1 MAPTLSSWR
10 AFLHRYV
17 IALGVAFVLVVGGI
31 VVGNQVI
38 DAKLNEIHRIP
49 DLKVAPEG
57 PAQAGN
63 FLIVG
68 SDTRQ
73 FVDNQTQVDAFGD
86 PKTQTGQRSDT
97 LMIVH
102 FDPALNNSLLVSFPR
117 DLRVNIPGHG
127 TSKINAAFNDS
138 PQKVIETMK
147 TNFNVDIQHYI
158 EIDFKAFTGI
168 VDAIGKIPVYFDR
181 PVRDVFSGLDIQ
193 KAGCVSLNGQEALEY
208 VRARHLETPDP
219 KRPGKFLDISGRSD
233 LDRIDRQQGF
243 IRKLAALAAHKGANN
258 PIIALDI
265 ADSVVPKLQMDGQLS
280 KGDIFRLVN
289 IFRKVDPN
297 DSSAIEMVTVP
308 NKPAGG
314 DLALQQPAAEQL
326 LARLRTFGSPGES
339 TKKVVPSQVRVQVLN
354 GSSTSGAAGTALA
367 ALQRV
372 GFASAGTGNAPA
384 RAITELR
391 YRAGSEA
398 EAQLVATHLVGT
410 PRPVADPSIAGAD
423 VVVVIGAD
431 FRGVVAPGKQP
442 SAPASSTSTTVT
454 TAKGKAP
461 PAPTC

>member
-1 MAPTLSSWR
+1 MAPTASPWR
-10 AFLHRYV
+10 AFLRRYV

-31 VVGNQVI
+31 VVGDQVI

-49 DLKVAPEG
+49 HLVVAPEG

-73 FVDNQTQVDAFGD
+73 FVDTQSQVGAFGD

-97 LMIVH
+97 LMVVH
-102 FDPALNNSLLVSFPR
+102 VDPASQHSLLVSFPR

-147 TNFNVDIQHYI
+147 VNFNVDIQHYV

-181 PVRDVFSGLDIQ
+181 PVRDVYSGLDIQ

-258 PIIALDI
+258 PIVALDV

-289 IFRKVDPN
+289 IFRKVNPN

-308 NKPAGG
+308 TKPAGA

-326 LARLRTFGSPGES
+326 LARLRTFGAQGQSA
-339 TKKVVPSQVRVQVLN
+339 TTVVPSRVRVQVLN
-354 GSSTSGAAGTALA
+354 GSSTSGAAGAALA
-367 ALQRV
+367 ALQGA
-372 GFASAGTGNAPA
+372 GFGSAGTGNAPA
-384 RAITELR
+384 RAVTEVR
-391 YRAGSEA
+391 YRAGSES
-398 EAQLVATHLVGT
+398 EAQLVAAYLVGM
-410 PRPVADPSIAGAD
+410 PRLVVDPSIAGAD

-431 FRGVVAPGKQP
+431 FRGVVGPGKQP
-442 SAPASSTSTTVT
+442 SAPASSTTT

>member
-1 MAPTLSSWR
+1 MAPTRTSWR

-17 IALGVAFVLVVGGI
+17 IALGIAFALVLGGI

-38 DAKLNEIHRIP
+38 SDKLSDIHRIR
-49 DLKVAPEG
+49 DLVVASEG

-73 FVDNQTQVDAFGD
+73 FVDNPAEAKAFGD
-86 PKTQTGQRSDT
+86 PKTLTGQRSDT
-97 LMIVH
+97 LMVVH
-102 FDPALNNSLLVSFPR
+102 VDPAAKRSLLVSFPR
-117 DLRVNIPGHG
+117 DLRVNIPGRG
-127 TSKINAAFNDS
+127 TSKINAAFNDGR
-138 PQKVIETMK
+138 QKVIETLK
-147 TNFNVDIQHYI
+147 ANFGVDIQHYV

-168 VDAIGKIPVYFDR
+168 VDAIGKIPVYFDK
-181 PVRDVFSGLDIQ
+181 PVRDVYSGLDIQ
-193 KAGCVSLNGQEALEY
+193 KAGCVSLDGQQALEY

-258 PIIALDI
+258 PIVALDV
-265 ADSVVPKLQMDGQLS
+265 ADAVVPKLQIDRQLS

-297 DSSAIEMVTVP
+297 DTRAIEMVTIP
-308 NKPAGG
+308 NKPAGP
-314 DLALQQPAAEQL
+314 DLALKQPAAEQVL
-326 LARLRTFGSPGES
+326 TRLRTFGPQDQNA
-339 TKKVVPSQVRVQVLN
+339 TKVVPSQVRVKVLN
-354 GSSTSGAAGTALA
+354 GSSTRGAAGTALA
-367 ALQRV
+367 ALQGR
-372 GFASAGTGNAPA
+372 GFAPAGTGNAAA
-384 RAITELR
+384 RVATEVH
-391 YRAGSEA
+391 YRPGADA
-398 EAQLVATHLVGT
+398 KAQLVATHLAGAS
-410 PRPVADPSIAGAD
+410 RLVADPSIVGAD

-431 FRGVVAPGKQP
+431 FRGIVTPGKQP
-442 SAPASSTSTTVT
+442 SAPPGTAPT